1 MYDADRMSREFDPD
15 YLCSDPNCP
24 SRSIVREATKE
35 RDEAMREAIREAR
48 REGLR
53 TAAEFARVM
62 DTGRGNEAEIVRAIE
77 RAAEALGTAGR

>member
-1 MYDADRMSREFDPD
+1 MYDVDSTSREFDPD

-35 RDEAMREAIREAR
+35 RDEAIREAR